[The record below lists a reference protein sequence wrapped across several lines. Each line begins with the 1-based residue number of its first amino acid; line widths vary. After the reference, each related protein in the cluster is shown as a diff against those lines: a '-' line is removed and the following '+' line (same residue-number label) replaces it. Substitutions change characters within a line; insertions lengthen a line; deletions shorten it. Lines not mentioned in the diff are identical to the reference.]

1 MCSEES
7 YCPRCHKNK
16 ETDFIRQGAMQQ
28 ICDEKQ
34 FVNAVVDLTLLKQY
48 PKLFPSDKRLFC
60 AKYDVMLKTL
70 AMNEFLGRPVPN
82 VINLRAMMEEAAE
95 GDFSR
100 LDKIL
105 GFQNDNDEEMER
117 AQFLKQLRM
126 NDIMMKLLKAKGLDF
141 DMTIKAIAKFKM
153 ESMTI
158 TAKAEKREKKRKIT
172 KMKLK
177 TQRKLGAVV
186 KTSPEKSVQG
196 ELEDPDKGCNDSG
209 KPKTAKYYRH
219 YKKSKRPTRI

>member
-16 ETDFIRQGAMQQ
+16 ESDFVAQSAMQQ

-95 GDFSR
+95 GEFSR
-100 LDKIL
+100 LDKTL
-105 GFQNDNDEEMER
+105 GFLNDSDEEMER
-117 AQFLKQLRM
+117 VQFLQQLRM
-126 NDIMMKLLKAKGLDF
+126 NDIMRKLLKAQGLDF
-141 DMTIKAIAKFKM
+141 DAVIQAIAKFKM
-153 ESMTI
+153 EGMTR
-158 TAKAEKREKKRKIT
+158 TAKAEKKEKKRRISR
-172 KMKLK
+172 MKLNN
-177 TQRKLGAVV
+177 QRKLGAVV
-186 KTSPEKSVQG
+186 KTTENSVQV
-196 ELEDPDKGCNDSG
+196 ELEDPEKGCNDSG

>member
-16 ETDFIRQGAMQQ
+16 ETDFVAQSAMQQ

-82 VINLRAMMEEAAE
+82 VIVVYIQQISPLLENPLIRILR
-95 GDFSR
+95 
-100 LDKIL
+100 KVL
-105 GFQNDNDEEMER
+105 GLQDPLIEIRIFNEPPNKR
-117 AQFLKQLRM
+117 FLLLR
-126 NDIMMKLLKAKGLDF
+126 IFLEVVPPRPPLLNF
-141 DMTIKAIAKFKM
+141 
-153 ESMTI
+153 
-158 TAKAEKREKKRKIT
+158 
-172 KMKLK
+172 
-177 TQRKLGAVV
+177 
-186 KTSPEKSVQG
+186 
-196 ELEDPDKGCNDSG
+196 
-209 KPKTAKYYRH
+209 
-219 YKKSKRPTRI
+219 

>member
-16 ETDFIRQGAMQQ
+16 ETDFIRQSAMQQ

-95 GDFSR
+95 GEFSR
-100 LDKIL
+100 LDKTL
-105 GFQNDNDEEMER
+105 GFLNDSDEEMER
-117 AQFLKQLRM
+117 VQFLQQLRM
-126 NDIMMKLLKAKGLDF
+126 NDIMRKLLKAQGLDF
-141 DMTIKAIAKFKM
+141 DAVIQAIAKFKM
-153 ESMTI
+153 EGMTR
-158 TAKAEKREKKRKIT
+158 TAKAEKKEKKRRISR
-172 KMKLK
+172 MKLNN
-177 TQRKLGAVV
+177 QRKLGAVV
-186 KTSPEKSVQG
+186 KTTENSVQV
-196 ELEDPDKGCNDSG
+196 ELEDPEKGCNDSG